1 VLSVSVDSFD
11 QEVLSSPVPVI
22 VSFWA
27 PWCGVCRTVEPVMK
41 QLEAGLGTPLKL
53 VKINA
58 DENLR
63 LANCYR
69 LTTLPT
75 LLVFDQG
82 QVIFRLDG
90 LHQVIDL
97 KATLNEQLSGVAIP
111 KSA

>member
-1 VLSVSVDSFD
+1 VLSVSVNSFD

-27 PWCGVCRTVEPVMK
+27 PWCGVCRTVEPVLR
-41 QLEAGLGTPLKL
+41 QLQAGSSIPLKL

-63 LANCYR
+63 LSNYYR
-69 LTTLPT
+69 LKTLPT

-82 QVIFRLDG
+82 DVIFRLDG
-90 LHQVIDL
+90 LHQVVDL
-97 KATLNEQLSGVAIP
+97 EAALKEQFRGLSIP
-111 KSA
+111 QSA